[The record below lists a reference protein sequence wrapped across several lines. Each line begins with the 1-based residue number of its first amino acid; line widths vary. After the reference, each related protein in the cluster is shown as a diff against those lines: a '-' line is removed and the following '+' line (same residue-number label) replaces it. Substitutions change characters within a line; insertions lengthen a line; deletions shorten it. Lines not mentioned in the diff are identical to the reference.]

1 MEMMKIKLFAL
12 CVLFPPLAFAGGDW
26 VNLFDGK
33 STEGWMP
40 RNTVVSF
47 EAKNGELQLL
57 SKTNCWVT
65 TKVEMADFE
74 AELEVMLPA
83 EEGFNSGLAF
93 RCIGAKGK
101 PKGYQCEIDRGKP
114 AGVYGIGT
122 GGWLYPAG
130 KDGPEYAAKV
140 KGLLKPDQWNHF
152 KVRAEGPRIRTWLNG
167 KPIAD
172 IRHQKILKGY
182 FGIQHHGKGGVVRFR
197 NIRARELK
205 GEEQAIQAKPNI
217 LWITAEDMSPTL
229 GCYGDP
235 YAITPNIDRFAK
247 RSTRYDNAFA
257 ASPVCSPS
265 RSVLITGMYNV
276 STGTNQMRSGFPLP
290 EGVKGFPSYLRSAGY
305 FTTNNVKT
313 DYNTSDL
320 GRLIEESWDESSAK
334 AHWRSKERSGGQ
346 PFFAVFNLMTSH
358 QSRTMV
364 WPYSVFKK
372 HVQSRLSPGQVHD
385 PEDAPVPP
393 YYPDTP
399 LVRKTMARY
408 YDCVTAMDIQVG
420 EILRQL
426 EEDGYAEDTIVCFY
440 SDHGSGM
447 PRHKRLLHDS
457 GMRVAM
463 LVHIPEK
470 WQHLRLTK
478 PGGATERLVS
488 FIDFAPTTLKLAQLA
503 VPQYM
508 QGIPF
513 LTVNK
518 DAPRRE
524 IVYGTRDRVDEVFEC
539 SRSVRDRRWLYI
551 RNYHPH
557 LSWNQPSVF
566 SDLGEIRDEITGFA
580 KDKGEALS
588 VAQKHY
594 AGPTKAIEELYDC
607 RADPQNTHNL
617 LLGKLTPEVEKNLLR
632 LRKSYIGKRQEFGD
646 CGALPESEM
655 RRMVDGEG
663 KAMRDIILG
672 ATDHK
677 PDLKAAWQAAD
688 KVGTADTSDL
698 IKGLPSADVASRYW
712 AIIGLRNDSFADADL
727 HVRVADFLDDV
738 APSVRIETAGW
749 LAHFPKYRKLA
760 LQRLVKDLEHGDW
773 AVALRACRAIELLGE
788 RAKTVLPVMR
798 SLYDRTR
805 HAAGDNNFFVAFSS
819 GAFLEELGQKTEPWD
834 FTPGAGSFM
843 PAVKKKVNKE

>member
-1 MEMMKIKLFAL
+1 MTMIKIKLFAL
-12 CVLFPPLAFAGGDW
+12 CVLFPPLASAGGDW

-33 STEGWMP
+33 TTEGWTP
-40 RNTVVSF
+40 RSAVVSF
-47 EAKNGELQLL
+47 EAKNNELQLL

-65 TKVEMADFE
+65 TGVEMADFE
-74 AELEVMLPA
+74 VELEVLLPA
-83 EEGFNSGLAF
+83 EAGFNSGLAF

-130 KDGPEYAAKV
+130 KDGAEYAAKV
-140 KGLLKPDQWNHF
+140 KGLLKPKAWNHF
-152 KVRAEGPRIRTWLNG
+152 KVRAVGPRIRTWLNG
-167 KPIAD
+167 KPVAD
-172 IRHQKILKGY
+172 IKHQKIIKGY
-182 FGIQHHGKGGVVRFR
+182 FGIQHHGKGGLVRFR
-197 NIRARELK
+197 NIRAREVK
-205 GEEQAIQAKPNI
+205 GEEQVIEAKPNI

-235 YAITPNIDRFAK
+235 YAITPNIDLLAK
-247 RSTRYDNAFA
+247 RATRYDNAFA

-290 EGVKGFPSYLRSAGY
+290 EGVKGFPSYLRRAGY

-313 DYNTSDL
+313 DYNTSDS
-320 GRLIEESWDESSAK
+320 GRVIEESWNESSAK
-334 AHWRSKERSGGQ
+334 AHWRSKERKKGQ

-358 QSRTMV
+358 QSRSMV
-364 WPYSVFKK
+364 WPYDVFKK
-372 HVQSRLSPGQVHD
+372 HVQSRLSSGQVHD
-385 PEDAPVPP
+385 PKNAPVPP

-408 YDCVTAMDIQVG
+408 YDCVSAMDIQVG

-426 EEDGYAEDTIVCFY
+426 EEDGHAEDTIVFFY

-470 WQHLRLTK
+470 WRHLRPTK
-478 PGGATERLVS
+478 PGASTESLVS
-488 FIDFAPTTLKLAQLA
+488 FIDFAPTTLKMAQLA
-503 VPQYM
+503 VPEYM

-513 LTVNK
+513 LAVNEGTP
-518 DAPRRE
+518 ARE

-566 SDLGEIRDEITGFA
+566 SDLGEIRNEITGFA
-580 KDKGEALS
+580 AKNGGSLS
-588 VAQKHY
+588 IAQKHY
-594 AGPTKAIEELYDC
+594 AGPMKAVEELYDC
-607 RADPQNTHNL
+607 RADPQNTRNL
-617 LLGKLTPEVEKNLLR
+617 LLGKMTPEVKENLLR
-632 LRKSYIGKRQEFGD
+632 LRKSYIATRQEIGD

-655 RRMVDGEG
+655 RRMVTGEG
-663 KAMRDIILG
+663 KPMRDIILG
-672 ATDHK
+672 ATNHK
-677 PDLKAAWQAAD
+677 PDLKAAWRSAD
-688 KVGTADTSDL
+688 KVGMADSTEL
-698 IKGLPSADVASRYW
+698 IKGLRSGDVSGRYW
-712 AIIGLRNDSFADADL
+712 AIIGLRHQSFGDTGL
-727 HVRVADFLDDV
+727 HAKVVDFLDDV
-738 APSVRIETAGW
+738 APAVRIETAAW

-760 LQRLVKDLEHGDW
+760 LQGLVKDLGNGDW

-788 RAKTVLPVMR
+788 RAKSVLPVMR
-798 SLYDRTR
+798 SLYERTR

-819 GAFLEELGQKTEPWD
+819 GAFLEKLGQKTDPWD

-843 PAVKKKVNKE
+843 PAVKKKKKE